1 MSGAYED
8 YLEKYGLKAAEYTYI
23 EMLAVA
29 VSREMEDGACA
40 FVGTGLPLLAAGLA
54 QHTHAPNMTIILEA
68 GTVGPR
74 IEHLPLS
81 VADPR
86 AAYQAATLSSLV
98 DVFGAMAARGYC
110 TVGVLGAAECDM
122 YGNLNSTCS
131 GNYWPAGVSEDGKG
145 TATRFTGSGGANS
158 IASLSD
164 KIIAM
169 MVHEKRRFPQRVQY
183 LTTPAGMRGG
193 PGETRYDYGLFR
205 GGELVVI
212 SDLCKMRPH
221 PSSGILYVTE
231 VFPGATVE
239 MIREAT
245 DWEIDLSQAIKAEE
259 PTLRELEILRM
270 QIDPSRI
277 YLGRKKKG

>member
-1 MSGAYED
+1 MSDAYEE
-8 YLEKYGLKAAEYTYI
+8 YLEKYGLTAADYTYM

-29 VSREMEDGACA
+29 VAREMADGSFA

-54 QHTHAPNMTIILEA
+54 QHTHAKNMTVILEA

-86 AAYQAATLSSLV
+86 AAYQAATLSTLV
-98 DVFGAMAARGYC
+98 DAFGAIAARGYC

-122 YGNLNSTCS
+122 YGNLNSTS
-131 GNYWPAGVSEDGKG
+131 RGAYWPAGVAKDGKG
-145 TATRFTGSGGANS
+145 PDTRFTGSGGANS
-158 IASLSD
+158 IASMAD

-169 MVHEKRRFPQRVQY
+169 MVHEKRRFPEHVQY

-205 GGELVVI
+205 GGDLVV
-212 SDLCKMRPH
+212 
-221 PSSGILYVTE
+221 
-231 VFPGATVE
+231 
-239 MIREAT
+239 
-245 DWEIDLSQAIKAEE
+245 
-259 PTLRELEILRM
+259 
-270 QIDPSRI
+270 
-277 YLGRKKKG
+277 